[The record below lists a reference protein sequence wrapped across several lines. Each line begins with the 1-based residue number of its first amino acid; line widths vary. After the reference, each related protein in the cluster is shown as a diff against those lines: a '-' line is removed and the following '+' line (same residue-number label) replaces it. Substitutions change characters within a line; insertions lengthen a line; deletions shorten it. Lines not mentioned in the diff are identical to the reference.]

1 MSFKEKFKQLGN
13 IYNTDKVSHHHYE
26 ESYPIYLEKFK
37 DKKTSILEI
46 GLEPKWGKASLN
58 LWLDLFPNMY
68 VYGLDIGTPDEQS
81 ERYSIFQCDQS
92 KISDLKRCK
101 EKINHSVSIIVDDGS
116 HIPEH
121 QLLAFNE
128 YFPILE
134 VGGVYIIED
143 IETSYWTKGECYE
156 VNRHQIKCGKGHKK
170 SIVEIFKQAID
181 GVNYEFSQSSGGKV
195 KHQKEIES
203 ICFHK
208 NCIIITKREPE
219 SREYRFINKL

>member
-1 MSFKEKFKQLGN
+1 MNFKEKFKQLGN
-13 IYNTDKVSHHHYE
+13 LHKTDKVFHHHYE

-46 GLEPKWGKASLN
+46 GLMHSASLR

-68 VYGLDIGTPDEQS
+68 IYGLDKGARDEQS
-81 ERYSIFQCDQS
+81 ERYSILRCDQS
-92 KISDLKRCK
+92 RISALKRCK
-101 EKINHSVSIIVDDGS
+101 EKIKHTVSIIVDDGS

-121 QLLAFNE
+121 QLLTFNE

-143 IETSYWTKGECYE
+143 VETSYWTKGACYGYHT
-156 VNRHQIKCGKGHKK
+156 RYGKGHEK
-170 SIVEIFKQAID
+170 SIIEIFKEAID
-181 GVNYEFSQSSGGKV
+181 GVNYEFSKSSDGRV

-219 SREYRFINKL
+219 SREYRFPKKL

>member
-13 IYNTDKVSHHHYE
+13 LHKTDKVWNHQYE

-46 GLEPKWGKASLN
+46 GLEPQWGKASLG

-68 VYGLDIGTPDEQS
+68 IYGLDIGTADEQS
-81 ERYSIFQCDQS
+81 ERYSILQCDQS

-101 EKINHSVSIIVDDGS
+101 EKINHAVSIIVDDGS

-121 QLLAFNE
+121 QLLTFNE

-143 IETSYWTKGECYE
+143 IETSYWTKGECYGY
-156 VNRHQIKCGKGHKK
+156 RTKYGKGHEK
-170 SIVEIFKQAID
+170 SIIEIFKEPID
-181 GVNYEFSQSSGGKV
+181 GVNYEFSQSSDGKV

-219 SREYRFINKL
+219 SREYRYKNKL

>member
-1 MSFKEKFKQLGN
+1 MDFKEKFKQLGN
-13 IYNTDKVSHHHYE
+13 FHKTDKVFQHHYE

-46 GLEPKWGKASLN
+46 GLKPSGGMASLG
-58 LWLDLFPNMY
+58 LWLDLFPNMFI
-68 VYGLDIGTPDEQS
+68 YGFDKVTPDEQS
-81 ERYSIFQCDQS
+81 ERYSILQCDQS

-101 EKINHSVSIIVDDGS
+101 EKINHTVSIIIDDGS

-121 QLLAFNE
+121 QLLTFNE
-128 YFPILE
+128 YFTILE

-143 IETSYWTKGECYE
+143 IETSYWTKNECYGYQT
-156 VNRHQIKCGKGHKK
+156 RYGKGHEK
-170 SIVEIFKQAID
+170 SIIEIFKEAID
-181 GVNYEFSQSSGGKV
+181 GVNYEFSQSSDGRV

-208 NCIIITKREPE
+208 NCIVITKREPE
-219 SREYRFINKL
+219 TRKYRYERKL

>member
-1 MSFKEKFKQLGN
+1 MDFKEKYKQLG
-13 IYNTDKVSHHHYE
+13 YYHNTDKVYEHHYE
-26 ESYPIYLEKFK
+26 QSCPIYIEKFK

-46 GLEPKWGKASLN
+46 GLEPKNGKASLS

-68 VYGLDIGTPDEQS
+68 IYGLDIGTPDEQS
-81 ERYSIFQCDQS
+81 DRYTILQCDQS

-101 EKINHSVSIIVDDGS
+101 EKINHTVSIIVDDGS

-121 QLLAFNE
+121 QLLTFNE

-143 IETSYWTKGECYE
+143 IETSYWTKGDCYGYQT
-156 VNRHQIKCGKGHKK
+156 RYGRGHKE
-170 SIVEIFKQAID
+170 SIIEIFKEPID
-181 GVNYEFSQSSGGKV
+181 GVNYEFSQSSDGRV

-219 SREYRFINKL
+219 SREYRNKNKL